1 MAQAN
6 SGAAPVD
13 PRVTRR
19 AKRVRLFSPIGA
31 TIDGAKVT
39 VVDIS
44 SIGARLEHGF
54 PLTVGSHVEVAF
66 DSDTEGT
73 IVSVPSEVVRCKL
86 DKSIFKDRISY
97 TSGLRFSEPDGYE
110 VRDLMNLVGRVVKED
125 LDARREYAKKR
136 K

>member
-1 MAQAN
+1 M
-6 SGAAPVD
+6 
-13 PRVTRR
+13 
-19 AKRVRLFSPIGA
+19 FSPIGA
-31 TIDGAKVT
+31 RIDGAKVT

-54 PLTVGSHVEVAF
+54 PLNISAHVEVAF
-66 DSDTEGT
+66 EFDAEGT
-73 IVSVPSEVVRCKL
+73 VIAVPCEVVRCKL

-97 TSGLRFSEPDGYE
+97 TSGVRFSEPDGTAVQE
-110 VRDLMNLVGRVVKED
+110 LMNLVSHVVKED

>member
-1 MAQAN
+1 MAQGK
-6 SGAAPVD
+6 SGAAPVE

-31 TIDGAKVT
+31 KIDGSKIT

-44 SIGARLEHGF
+44 SVGARLEHGF
-54 PLTVGSHVEVAF
+54 PLNIGAHVRVDF
-66 DSDTEGT
+66 DWDDAVIGVEC
-73 IVSVPSEVVRCKL
+73 EVVRCKL

-97 TSGLRFSEPDGYE
+97 TSGLRFTDPDGAAVGE
-110 VRDLMNLVGRVVKED
+110 LMNLVTSVVKED
-125 LDARREYAKKR
+125 LEARREYAKKR

>member
-1 MAQAN
+1 MAQAK
-6 SGAAPVD
+6 SGAAPVE

-31 TIDGAKVT
+31 NIDGSKIT

-44 SIGARLEHGF
+44 SIGARVEHGF
-54 PLTVGSHVEVAF
+54 PLNIGSHVRVDFEWE
-66 DSDTEGT
+66 S
-73 IVSVPSEVVRCKL
+73 SVIGIECEVVRCKL

-97 TSGLRFSEPDGYE
+97 TSGLRFTEPDGPT
-110 VRDLMNLVGRVVKED
+110 VRELMDLVSSVVKED

>member
-1 MAQAN
+1 MAQAK
-6 SGAAPVD
+6 SGAAPVE

-31 TIDGAKVT
+31 KIDGSKIT

-54 PLTVGSHVEVAF
+54 PLNIASHVRVDF
-66 DSDTEGT
+66 DWDAAVIGVEC
-73 IVSVPSEVVRCKL
+73 EVVRCKL

-97 TSGLRFSEPDGYE
+97 TSGLRFTDPDGPA
-110 VRDLMNLVGRVVKED
+110 VRELMSLVTSVVKED
-125 LDARREYAKKR
+125 LEARREYAKKKR
-136 K
+136 

>member
-1 MAQAN
+1 ME
-6 SGAAPVD
+6 

-31 TIDGAKVT
+31 KIDGSKIT

-44 SIGARLEHGF
+44 SIGARVEHGF
-54 PLTVGSHVEVAF
+54 PLNIASHVRVDFEWE
-66 DSDTEGT
+66 S
-73 IVSVPSEVVRCKL
+73 SVIGIECEVVRCKL

-97 TSGLRFSEPDGYE
+97 TSGLRFMEPDGPA
-110 VRDLMNLVGRVVKED
+110 VRELMDLVSSVVKED

>member
-31 TIDGAKVT
+31 KIDGAKVT

-44 SIGARLEHGF
+44 SIGVRLEHGF
-54 PLTVGSHVEVAF
+54 PLTVGSHVDVVFE
-66 DSDTEGT
+66 SDTDDSF
-73 IVSVPSEVVRCKL
+73 VSVPCEVVRCKL

-97 TSGLRFSEPDGYE
+97 TSGLRFSDPDGIE
-110 VRDLMNLVGRVVKED
+110 VHELMNLVSRVVKED
-125 LDARREYAKKR
+125 LDARKEYAKKR

>member
-1 MAQAN
+1 MAQAK
-6 SGAAPVD
+6 SGAAPVE

-31 TIDGAKVT
+31 RIDGSKIT

-44 SIGARLEHGF
+44 SVGARMEHGF
-54 PLTVGSHVEVAF
+54 PLNIGAHVRVDF
-66 DSDTEGT
+66 DWDEAVIG
-73 IVSVPSEVVRCKL
+73 VECEVVRCKL

-97 TSGLRFSEPDGYE
+97 TSGLRFTDPDGAAVGE
-110 VRDLMNLVGRVVKED
+110 LINLVTSVVKED
-125 LDARREYAKKR
+125 LEARREYAKKR

>member
-1 MAQAN
+1 MAQSN
-6 SGAAPVD
+6 SGAAPVE

-31 TIDGAKVT
+31 KIDGAKVT
-39 VVDIS
+39 VVDVS

-54 PLTVGSHVEVAF
+54 PLNIGSRVDVAF
-66 DSDTEGT
+66 DFDPEGT
-73 IVSVPSEVVRCKL
+73 VIAVPCEVVRCKL

-97 TSGLRFSEPDGYE
+97 TSGVRFSDPDGPAVVE
-110 VRDLMNLVGRVVKED
+110 LINLVGRVVKED

-136 K
+136 R